1 MKKEIWVDCRKSGY
15 LEKLSGMYGVT
26 GIFGK
31 SSRNLQSNTDTVY
44 RITSNKDIEELPLDK
59 EYLFVEF
66 SDWNVIPA
74 ENLIAKFPKTKI
86 IVKTNNIEEMK
97 TLKTTLEKGVAGFLV
112 DEEASLIETCSL
124 YKPSPKLKLVDG
136 IVKEV
141 KTIELGK
148 RVCLDGIMS
157 YKPREGLLVGFSS
170 GFMFLADG
178 ETTENNYINT
188 REWRVNAGA
197 ASLYTLCKRDS
208 IITPRLLDD
217 LVSGDEVVVVGADGE
232 TRIETVGRLK
242 KEIRPMTFIKAE
254 YNGKIGSTCSQTAE
268 TVRLVTPEG
277 AKPIKEIKVGDKVK
291 LYITEEIATHSGR
304 PVEEKI
310 TEI

>member
-1 MKKEIWVDCRKSGY
+1 MRKEIWVDCRKNEG
-15 LEKLSGMYGVT
+15 LKKLSSLYGVT
-26 GIFGK
+26 GVFGK
-31 SSRNLQSNTDTVY
+31 SSTDIVY
-44 RITSNKDIEELPLDK
+44 KITSAKDIEKLPLGK
-59 EYLFVEF
+59 KYLFAEC
-66 SDWNVIPA
+66 SDWDVIPA
-74 ENLIAKFPKTKI
+74 ENMIARLSGTKI
-86 IVKTNNIEEMK
+86 IIKTNDIEKMK

-112 DEEASLIETCSL
+112 DKKASLIETCSL

-141 KTIELGK
+141 RTIELGK

-157 YKPREGLLVGFSS
+157 YKPREGLLTGFSS

-197 ASLYTLCKRDS
+197 ASLYTLCKRDG
-208 IITPRLLDD
+208 IITPRYLDD
-217 LVSGDEVVVVGADGE
+217 LISGDEVVVVGADGE
-232 TRIETVGRLK
+232 TRIETIGRAK
-242 KEIRPMTFIKAE
+242 KELRPMTFIKAE
-254 YNGKIGSTCSQTAE
+254 YNGKIGTTCPQTAE

-291 LYITEEIATHSGR
+291 LYITEPIATHAGR
-304 PVEEKI
+304 PVKEKI